1 MVARPRSNGAPVS
14 PGRPCKP
21 RSGTSATI
29 RSSIGRGP
37 IGRRQVV
44 TPQGK
49 RSMEASPFDTTADI
63 PTPENDPALG
73 LERRAKFEILGA
85 ILLGMFLAAL
95 DQTIVGPVL
104 PRIVTELKGADYYT
118 WVVTIFLVTSTI
130 TVPIYGKLSDLYGRR
145 PMLLFGISLFL
156 IGSVLSGLSQTMWQ
170 LILFRGVQGLGA
182 GAIFPIA
189 LAVIGDLFTPAE
201 RGKYQGLFGGIFG
214 IAFLIGPGL
223 GGFLTDSFS
232 WHWVFFVNLPIGM
245 LALAVIGRLLPN
257 IKGRRRDIR
266 IDYLGVITLTLGL
279 MPILVGLT
287 VAETSQWSDPAVWG
301 SIAAGVVFLAVFV
314 MVEARTAEPI
324 IPLHLFRNRTF
335 SASMVSIFLATFGF
349 GAAIIFLP
357 LYFQIVEGS
366 SATASGY
373 KLLPFLVGLIIS
385 SIASGIIVSRTG
397 RYKAVV
403 LVGLVI
409 MAIGLALMT
418 NLRADTSDLL
428 LSGWMFVAGFGV
440 GPTFAVFT
448 IIVQNAV
455 PFSELGAATSDL
467 TLFRQ
472 IGTTMGLTLAFTFF
486 RDNLTWGLLHDQI
499 VAAGAP
505 AALVPTSPPAGFD
518 LGQLTSVTSNG
529 DPLAFVSQLPAQ
541 FQPAFIQG
549 FHQAFTIALANSML
563 LGVGAAVLAVIASL
577 LLKELRLRTH
587 VGAEPGTDGKP
598 GSETARLTGVPAPD

>member
-1 MVARPRSNGAPVS
+1 
-14 PGRPCKP
+14 
-21 RSGTSATI
+21 
-29 RSSIGRGP
+29 
-37 IGRRQVV
+37 
-44 TPQGK
+44 
-49 RSMEASPFDTTADI
+49 MEASPFDPTVDI
-63 PTPENDPALG
+63 ATPENDPALG

-145 PMLLFGISLFL
+145 PMLLFGITLFL
-156 IGSVLSGLSQTMWQ
+156 VGSALSGLSQTMWQ
-170 LILFRGVQGLGA
+170 LILFRGIQGLGA

-201 RGKYQGLFGGIFG
+201 RGKYQGLFGAVFG

-232 WHWVFFVNLPIGM
+232 WHWVFFVNLPIG
-245 LALAVIGRLLPN
+245 LVALAVIGRLLPN

-266 IDYLGVITLTLGL
+266 IDYLGVVTLTLGL

-301 SIAAGVVFLAVFV
+301 SIAAGVVFLVIFV
-314 MVEARTAEPI
+314 LVEARAAEPI
-324 IPLHLFRNRTF
+324 IPLHLFRIRTF
-335 SASMVSIFLATFGF
+335 SASMGAIFLATFGF

-357 LYFQIVEGS
+357 LYFQIVEGA

-373 KLLPFLVGLIIS
+373 KLLPFLGGLIIS

-403 LVGLVI
+403 LAGLVI
-409 MAIGLALMT
+409 LATGLGLMS
-418 NLRADTSDLL
+418 NLRADTPDLV

-455 PFSELGAATSDL
+455 PFSELGAATADL

-505 AALVPTSPPAGFD
+505 AALVPTSPPPGFD
-518 LGQLTSVTSNG
+518 LGSLTSVTSSG
-529 DPLAFVSQLPAQ
+529 DPLAFLTQLPAQ
-541 FQPAFIQG
+541 LQQVFIQG

-563 LGVGAAVLAVIASL
+563 LGVGAAVLAVVVSL
-577 LLKELRLRTH
+577 LLREVPLRGH
-587 VGAEPGTDGKP
+587 FGAEPGTDLH
-598 GSETARLTGVPAPD
+598 RAPDPVRSTRVPVLD

>member
-1 MVARPRSNGAPVS
+1 
-14 PGRPCKP
+14 
-21 RSGTSATI
+21 
-29 RSSIGRGP
+29 
-37 IGRRQVV
+37 
-44 TPQGK
+44 
-49 RSMEASPFDTTADI
+49 MEASPFDPAVDE

-130 TVPIYGKLSDLYGRR
+130 TVPVYGKLSDLYGRR
-145 PMLLFGISLFL
+145 PLLLFGITLFL
-156 IGSVLSGLSQTMWQ
+156 VGSALSGLSQTMWQ
-170 LILFRGVQGLGA
+170 LILFRGLQGLGA

-223 GGFLTDSFS
+223 GGFLTDNFS
-232 WHWVFFVNLPIGM
+232 WHWVFFVNLPIGIV
-245 LALAVIGRLLPN
+245 ALAVIGRLLPN
-257 IKGRRRDIR
+257 IKGHRRDIR

-301 SIAAGVVFLAVFV
+301 SIVVGVVMLAVFV
-314 MVEARTAEPI
+314 LVEARAAEPI

-335 SASMVSIFLATFGF
+335 SASMVAIFLATFGF

-357 LYFQIVEGS
+357 LYFQIVEGA

-385 SIASGIIVSRTG
+385 SIASGFIVSRTG

-403 LVGLVI
+403 LVGLVV
-409 MAIGLALMT
+409 MTVGLALMT
-418 NLRADTSDLL
+418 NLRANTPDLL
-428 LSGWMFVAGFGV
+428 LSGWMFVAGLGV

-518 LGQLTSVTSNG
+518 LGQLTSVTGTG

-541 FQPAFIQG
+541 FQAAFVQG
-549 FHQAFTIALANSML
+549 FHQAFTIALANSMF
-563 LGVGAAVLAVIASL
+563 LGVGAAVLAVVASL
-577 LLKELRLRTH
+577 GIRELKLRTH
-587 VGAEPGTDGKP
+587 VGTEPGTEGAL
-598 GSETARLTGVPAPD
+598 GSEAVRSTRVPLPD

>member
-1 MVARPRSNGAPVS
+1 
-14 PGRPCKP
+14 
-21 RSGTSATI
+21 
-29 RSSIGRGP
+29 
-37 IGRRQVV
+37 
-44 TPQGK
+44 
-49 RSMEASPFDTTADI
+49 MEASPFDTTADI

-170 LILFRGVQGLGA
+170 LILFRGVQGFGA

-189 LAVIGDLFTPAE
+189 LALIGDLFTPAE
-201 RGKYQGLFGGIFG
+201 RGKYQGLFGAVFG

-223 GGFLTDSFS
+223 GGFLTDNFS
-232 WHWVFFVNLPIGM
+232 WHWVFFVNLPIGI

-529 DPLAFVSQLPAQ
+529 VPLAFVSQLPAQ

>member
-1 MVARPRSNGAPVS
+1 
-14 PGRPCKP
+14 
-21 RSGTSATI
+21 
-29 RSSIGRGP
+29 
-37 IGRRQVV
+37 
-44 TPQGK
+44 
-49 RSMEASPFDTTADI
+49 MEASPFDPTVDI
-63 PTPENDPALG
+63 ATPENDPALG

-145 PMLLFGISLFL
+145 PMLLFGITLFL
-156 IGSVLSGLSQTMWQ
+156 VGSALSGLSQTMWQ
-170 LILFRGVQGLGA
+170 LILFRGIQGLGA

-201 RGKYQGLFGGIFG
+201 RGKYQGLFGAVFG

-232 WHWVFFVNLPIGM
+232 WHWVFFVNLPIG
-245 LALAVIGRLLPN
+245 LVALAVIGRLLPN

-266 IDYLGVITLTLGL
+266 IDYLGVVTLTLGL

-301 SIAAGVVFLAVFV
+301 SIVAGVVFLVIFV
-314 MVEARTAEPI
+314 LVEARAAEPI
-324 IPLHLFRNRTF
+324 IPLHLFRIRTF
-335 SASMVSIFLATFGF
+335 SASMGAIFLATFGF

-357 LYFQIVEGS
+357 LYFQIVEGA

-373 KLLPFLVGLIIS
+373 KLLPFLGGLIIS

-397 RYKAVV
+397 RYKLVV
-403 LVGLVI
+403 LAGLVI
-409 MAIGLALMT
+409 LAIGLGLMT
-418 NLRADTSDLL
+418 NLRADTPDLM

-455 PFSELGAATSDL
+455 PFSELGAATADL

-472 IGTTMGLTLAFTFF
+472 IGTTMGLTFAFTFF

-505 AALVPTSPPAGFD
+505 AALVPTSPPPGFD
-518 LGQLTSVTSNG
+518 LGSLTSVTSSG
-529 DPLAFVSQLPAQ
+529 DPLAFLTQLPAQ
-541 FQPAFIQG
+541 LQQVFIQG

-563 LGVGAAVLAVIASL
+563 LGVGAAVLAVVVSL
-577 LLKELRLRTH
+577 LLREVPLRGH
-587 VGAEPGTDGKP
+587 FGAESGTDRRRAP
-598 GSETARLTGVPAPD
+598 EPVRATRVPVLD

>member
-1 MVARPRSNGAPVS
+1 
-14 PGRPCKP
+14 
-21 RSGTSATI
+21 
-29 RSSIGRGP
+29 
-37 IGRRQVV
+37 
-44 TPQGK
+44 
-49 RSMEASPFDTTADI
+49 MEASPFDPTVDI
-63 PTPENDPALG
+63 ATPENDPALG

-145 PMLLFGISLFL
+145 PMLLFGITLFL
-156 IGSVLSGLSQTMWQ
+156 VGSALSGLSQTMWQ
-170 LILFRGVQGLGA
+170 LILFRGIQGLGA

-201 RGKYQGLFGGIFG
+201 RGKYQGLFGAVFG

-232 WHWVFFVNLPIGM
+232 WHWVFFVNLPIG
-245 LALAVIGRLLPN
+245 LVALAVIGGLLPN

-266 IDYLGVITLTLGL
+266 IDYLGVVTLTLGL

-301 SIAAGVVFLAVFV
+301 SIVAGVVFLVIFV
-314 MVEARTAEPI
+314 LVEARAAEPI
-324 IPLHLFRNRTF
+324 IPLHLFRIRTF
-335 SASMVSIFLATFGF
+335 SASMGAIFLATFGF

-357 LYFQIVEGS
+357 LYFQIVEGA

-373 KLLPFLVGLIIS
+373 KLLPFLGGLIIS

-397 RYKAVV
+397 RYKLVV
-403 LVGLVI
+403 LAGLVI
-409 MAIGLALMT
+409 LAIGLGLMT
-418 NLRADTSDLL
+418 NLRADTPDLM

-455 PFSELGAATSDL
+455 PFSELGAATADL

-505 AALVPTSPPAGFD
+505 AALVPTSPPPGFD
-518 LGQLTSVTSNG
+518 LGSLTSVTSSG
-529 DPLAFVSQLPAQ
+529 DPLAFLTQLPAQ
-541 FQPAFIQG
+541 LQQVFIQG

-563 LGVGAAVLAVIASL
+563 LGVGAAVLAVVVSL
-577 LLKELRLRTH
+577 LLREVPLRGH
-587 VGAEPGTDGKP
+587 FGAESGTDRRRAP
-598 GSETARLTGVPAPD
+598 EPVRSTRVPVLD

>member
-1 MVARPRSNGAPVS
+1 
-14 PGRPCKP
+14 
-21 RSGTSATI
+21 
-29 RSSIGRGP
+29 
-37 IGRRQVV
+37 
-44 TPQGK
+44 
-49 RSMEASPFDTTADI
+49 MEASPFDITADI

-104 PRIVTELKGADYYT
+104 PHIVTELKGADYYT

-145 PMLLFGISLFL
+145 PMLLFGIGLFL

-201 RGKYQGLFGGIFG
+201 RGKYQGLFGAVFG

-223 GGFLTDSFS
+223 GGFLTDNFS

-314 MVEARTAEPI
+314 MVEARAAEPI

-428 LSGWMFVAGFGV
+428 LSGWMFVAGSAWGRRS
-440 GPTFAVFT
+440 PCSRSSSRTRCPSA
-448 IIVQNAV
+448 
-455 PFSELGAATSDL
+455 S
-467 TLFRQ
+467 
-472 IGTTMGLTLAFTFF
+472 LA
-486 RDNLTWGLLHDQI
+486 R
-499 VAAGAP
+499 
-505 AALVPTSPPAGFD
+505 PPA
-518 LGQLTSVTSNG
+518 T
-529 DPLAFVSQLPAQ
+529 
-541 FQPAFIQG
+541 
-549 FHQAFTIALANSML
+549 
-563 LGVGAAVLAVIASL
+563 
-577 LLKELRLRTH
+577 
-587 VGAEPGTDGKP
+587 
-598 GSETARLTGVPAPD
+598 

>member
-1 MVARPRSNGAPVS
+1 MDAFPDVL
-14 PGRPCKP
+14 
-21 RSGTSATI
+21 
-29 RSSIGRGP
+29 
-37 IGRRQVV
+37 
-44 TPQGK
+44 
-49 RSMEASPFDTTADI
+49 TADV
-63 PTPENDPALG
+63 PTEENDPALG

-145 PMLLFGISLFL
+145 PLLLIGITLFL

-170 LILFRGVQGLGA
+170 LILFRGLQGLGA
-182 GAIFPIA
+182 GALFPIA

-201 RGKYQGLFGGIFG
+201 RGKYQGLFGAVFG

-223 GGFLTDSFS
+223 GGFLTDNFS
-232 WHWVFFVNLPIGM
+232 WHWVFFVNLPIGIV
-245 LALAVIGRLLPN
+245 ALAVIGRLLPN

-266 IDYLGVITLTLGL
+266 IDYLGVITLSLGL
-279 MPILVGLT
+279 LPILVGLT
-287 VAETSQWSDPAVWG
+287 LAETSQWSDPAVWG
-301 SIAAGVVFLAVFV
+301 SIAAGIVFV
-314 MVEARTAEPI
+314 GVFVIVEARAAEPI

-335 SASMVSIFLATFGF
+335 SASMVAIFLATFGF

-373 KLLPFLVGLIIS
+373 QLLPFLVGLIIS
-385 SIASGIIVSRTG
+385 SIASGYVVSRTG
-397 RYKAVV
+397 RYKVVV
-403 LVGLVI
+403 LAGLVI
-409 MAIGLALMT
+409 LAIGLYLMSG
-418 NLRADTSDLL
+418 LRADTSNLV
-428 LSGWMFVAGFGV
+428 LSGWMFIAGFGV

-472 IGTTMGLTLAFTFF
+472 IGTTMGLTLAFTMF

-505 AALVPTSPPAGFD
+505 AAMVPTSPPAGFD
-518 LGQLTSVTSNG
+518 MGQLTSVTGSGN
-529 DPLAFVSQLPAQ
+529 PLEFVSQLPAQ
-541 FQPAFIQG
+541 FQQVFVQG
-549 FHQAFTIALANSML
+549 FHQAFTIAIANSMV
-563 LGVGAAVLAVIASL
+563 LGVGAAVLAIFASFML
-577 LLKELRLRTH
+577 EELELRTH
-587 VGAEPGTDGKP
+587 VGADPAIDARP
-598 GSETARLTGVPAPD
+598 GSEPIPSPRMPALD

>member
-1 MVARPRSNGAPVS
+1 MDAFP
-14 PGRPCKP
+14 
-21 RSGTSATI
+21 
-29 RSSIGRGP
+29 
-37 IGRRQVV
+37 
-44 TPQGK
+44 
-49 RSMEASPFDTTADI
+49 DDLTADI
-63 PTPENDPALG
+63 PTEENDPALG

-145 PMLLFGISLFL
+145 PLLLIGITLFL

-170 LILFRGVQGLGA
+170 LILFRGLQGLGA
-182 GAIFPIA
+182 GALFPIA

-201 RGKYQGLFGGIFG
+201 RGKYQGLFGAVFG

-223 GGFLTDSFS
+223 GGFLTDNFS
-232 WHWVFFVNLPIGM
+232 WHWVFFVNLPIGIV
-245 LALAVIGRLLPN
+245 ALAVIGRLLPN

-266 IDYLGVITLTLGL
+266 IDYLGVITLSLGL
-279 MPILVGLT
+279 LPILVGLT
-287 VAETSQWSDPAVWG
+287 LAETSQWSDPAVWG
-301 SIAAGVVFLAVFV
+301 SIAAGIVFLAVFV
-314 MVEARTAEPI
+314 IVEARAAEPI

-335 SASMVSIFLATFGF
+335 SASMVAIFLATFGF

-373 KLLPFLVGLIIS
+373 QLLPFLVGLIIS
-385 SIASGIIVSRTG
+385 SIASGYLVSRTG
-397 RYKAVV
+397 RYKVVV
-403 LVGLVI
+403 LAGLVI
-409 MAIGLALMT
+409 LAIGLFLMSG
-418 NLRADTSDLL
+418 LRADTSNLV
-428 LSGWMFVAGFGV
+428 LSGWMFIAGFGV

-472 IGTTMGLTLAFTFF
+472 IGTTMGLTLAFTMF

-505 AALVPTSPPAGFD
+505 AAMVPTSAPAGFD
-518 LGQLTSVTSNG
+518 MGQLTSVTGSGN
-529 DPLAFVSQLPAQ
+529 PLAFVSQLPAQ
-541 FQPAFIQG
+541 FQQVFVQG
-549 FHQAFTIALANSML
+549 FHQAFTIAIANSMV
-563 LGVGAAVLAVIASL
+563 LGVGAAVLAIFASFML
-577 LLKELRLRTH
+577 EELELRTH
-587 VGAEPGTDGKP
+587 VGADPAVDARR
-598 GSETARLTGVPAPD
+598 GSEPIPSPRMPALD

>member
-1 MVARPRSNGAPVS
+1 
-14 PGRPCKP
+14 
-21 RSGTSATI
+21 
-29 RSSIGRGP
+29 
-37 IGRRQVV
+37 
-44 TPQGK
+44 
-49 RSMEASPFDTTADI
+49 MEASPFDTAADI
-63 PTPENDPALG
+63 PTAENDPALG
-73 LERRAKFEILGA
+73 LARRAKFEILGA

-104 PRIVTELKGADYYT
+104 PRIVTELQGADYYT

-145 PMLLFGISLFL
+145 PLLLIGITLFL

-182 GAIFPIA
+182 GALFPIA

-201 RGKYQGLFGGIFG
+201 RGKYQGLFGAVFG

-223 GGFLTDSFS
+223 GGFLTDTFS
-232 WHWVFFVNLPIGM
+232 WHWVFFVNLPIGI

-257 IKGRRRDIR
+257 IKGRRRNIR

-279 MPILVGLT
+279 LPILVGLT
-287 VAETSQWSDPAVWG
+287 VAETSQWTDPAVWG
-301 SIAAGVVFLAVFV
+301 SIAAGGVFLIVFV
-314 MVEARTAEPI
+314 LVEARAAEPV

-335 SASMVSIFLATFGF
+335 SASMVAIFLATFGF

-357 LYFQIVEGS
+357 LYFQIVEGA

-373 KLLPFLVGLIIS
+373 KLLPFLIGLIIS
-385 SIASGIIVSRTG
+385 SIASGYIVSRTG
-397 RYKAVV
+397 RYKVVV
-403 LVGLVI
+403 LAGLVI
-409 MAIGLALMT
+409 MTIGLALMT
-418 NLRADTSDLL
+418 NLRADTSDVL
-428 LSGWMFVAGFGV
+428 LSSWMFVAGFGV

-472 IGTTMGLTLAFTFF
+472 IGTTMGLTLAFTLF

-505 AALVPTSPPAGFD
+505 AALVPPSPPAGFD
-518 LGQLTSVTSNG
+518 MGQLTSVTSSGN
-529 DPLAFVSQLPAQ
+529 PLAFISQLPAQ
-541 FQPAFIQG
+541 AQTAFITG
-549 FHQAFTIALANSML
+549 FHQAFTIALANSMF
-563 LGVGAAVLAVIASL
+563 LGVGAAVLAVVASL
-577 LLKELRLRTH
+577 AIRELKLRTH
-587 VGAEPGTDGKP
+587 IGAEPSVDGRP
-598 GSETARLTGVPAPD
+598 GPEPAPSTRMPALD

>member
-1 MVARPRSNGAPVS
+1 
-14 PGRPCKP
+14 
-21 RSGTSATI
+21 
-29 RSSIGRGP
+29 
-37 IGRRQVV
+37 
-44 TPQGK
+44 
-49 RSMEASPFDTTADI
+49 MEASPFDTTADI

-201 RGKYQGLFGGIFG
+201 RGKYQGLFGAVFG

-223 GGFLTDSFS
+223 GGFLTDNFS

-314 MVEARTAEPI
+314 MVEARAAEPI

-587 VGAEPGTDGKP
+587 VGAETGTDGKL

>member
-1 MVARPRSNGAPVS
+1 MES
-14 PGRPCKP
+14 PP
-21 RSGTSATI
+21 
-29 RSSIGRGP
+29 
-37 IGRRQVV
+37 
-44 TPQGK
+44 
-49 RSMEASPFDTTADI
+49 PFD
-63 PTPENDPALG
+63 PTVESPTLENDPALG
-73 LERRAKFEILGA
+73 LERRAKFEILFA

-130 TVPIYGKLSDLYGRR
+130 TVPVYGKLSDLYGRR
-145 PMLLFGISLFL
+145 PLLLFGITLFL
-156 IGSVLSGLSQTMWQ
+156 IGSALSGLSQTMWQ

-182 GAIFPIA
+182 GALFPIA

-201 RGKYQGLFGGIFG
+201 RGKYQGLFGAVFG

-223 GGFLTDSFS
+223 GGFLTDNFS
-232 WHWVFFVNLPIGM
+232 WHWVFFVNLPIGVI
-245 LALAVIGRLLPN
+245 ALAVIGRLLPN

-266 IDYLGVITLTLGL
+266 IDYLGVVTLTLGL

-301 SIAAGVVFLAVFV
+301 SIVAGFV
-314 MVEARTAEPI
+314 ILVLFVIVESRAAEPI

-335 SASMVSIFLATFGF
+335 SASMVAIFLATFGF

-357 LYFQIVEGS
+357 LYFQIVEGA

-373 KLLPFLVGLIIS
+373 KLLPFLGGLIIS
-385 SIASGIIVSRTG
+385 SIASGFIVSRTG
-397 RYKAVV
+397 RYKPVV

-409 MAIGLALMT
+409 LTVGLALMT
-418 NLRADTSDLL
+418 NLRANTSDLL
-428 LSGWMFVAGFGV
+428 LSSWMFVAGFGV

-455 PFSELGAATSDL
+455 PFGELGAATSDL

-472 IGTTMGLTLAFTFF
+472 IGTTMGLTLGFTLF
-486 RDNLTWGLLHDQI
+486 RDNLSWGLLHDQI

-505 AALVPTSPPAGFD
+505 AATVPTVPPAGFD
-518 LGQLTSVTSNG
+518 LGSLTSVTSTGN
-529 DPLAFVSQLPAQ
+529 PLAFVSQLPAQ
-541 FQPAFIQG
+541 AQQIFVQG
-549 FHQAFTIALANSML
+549 FHQAFTIALANSMY
-563 LGVGAAVLAVIASL
+563 LGVGAARAGRRRIVRDQGDPAS
-577 LLKELRLRTH
+577 EACRGRTGHRRRLRPRSR
-587 VGAEPGTDGKP
+587 GRAP
-598 GSETARLTGVPAPD
+598 SRMPALD

>member
-1 MVARPRSNGAPVS
+1 
-14 PGRPCKP
+14 
-21 RSGTSATI
+21 
-29 RSSIGRGP
+29 
-37 IGRRQVV
+37 
-44 TPQGK
+44 
-49 RSMEASPFDTTADI
+49 MEASPFDTTADI

-201 RGKYQGLFGGIFG
+201 RGKYQGLFGAVFG

-223 GGFLTDSFS
+223 GGFLTDNFS
-232 WHWVFFVNLPIGM
+232 WHWVFFVNLPIGI